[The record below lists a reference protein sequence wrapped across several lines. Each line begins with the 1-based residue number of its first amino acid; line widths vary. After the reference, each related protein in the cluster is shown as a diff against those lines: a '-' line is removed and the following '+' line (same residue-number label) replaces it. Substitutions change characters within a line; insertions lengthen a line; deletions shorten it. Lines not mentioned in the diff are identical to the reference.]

1 MQDKKSVIIGGDH
14 RAAVLLGGLFK
25 NIQETCNWDIV
36 GCFPTKGQ
44 RVDYPM
50 VSEKV
55 GKRVSCGDFDYGI
68 LACGSGIGVSIAA
81 NKINGVRAALVFDEE
96 SARGTRRHN
105 NSNILCLAADKISI
119 EDAIKI
125 TYVFFETP
133 FDSGRHTKRL
143 DQIKEIEKNNIPY
156 N

>member
-1 MQDKKSVIIGGDH
+1 MEDKKSVIIGGDH
-14 RAAVLLGGLFK
+14 RAAVLLDGLFK
-25 NIQETCNWDIV
+25 NIQQAGGWHVV
-36 GCFPTKGQ
+36 GCFPTKKES
-44 RVDYPM
+44 VDYPK

-81 NKINGVRAALVFDEE
+81 NKIIGVRAALVFDQE
-96 SARGTRRHN
+96 SARGTRKHN

-133 FDSGRHTKRL
+133 FDGGRHTKRL
-143 DQIKEIEKNNIPY
+143 NQIKEIEQNNIPY